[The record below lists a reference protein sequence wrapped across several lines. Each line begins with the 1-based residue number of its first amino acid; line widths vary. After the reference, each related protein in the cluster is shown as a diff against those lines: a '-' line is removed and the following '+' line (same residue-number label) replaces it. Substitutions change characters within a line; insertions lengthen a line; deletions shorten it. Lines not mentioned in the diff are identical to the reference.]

1 MGLNSNESGRID
13 LNEAAN
19 IGSTDTTTLDLD
31 SLSVA
36 NFEEAVSGLAK
47 VDDALTKISA
57 FRSSIGATQ
66 NRFTRAL
73 NTLNVSVE
81 NLTAASVDIKN
92 SDVAEE
98 ITELTRQQLLVQS
111 SAAMISQANLI
122 HEGVLLLLQ
131 Q

>member
-1 MGLNSNESGRID
+1 VGLNSNESGRID

-73 NTLNVSVE
+73 KTLNVSVE
-81 NLTAASVDIKN
+81 NLTAASAAVKN
-92 SDVAEE
+92 GDVAEE
-98 ITELTRQQLLVQS
+98 ITELNR
-111 SAAMISQANLI
+111 
-122 HEGVLLLLQ
+122 
-131 Q
+131 

>member
-1 MGLNSNESGRID
+1 MGLNSNKSRRID

-19 IGSTDTTTLDLD
+19 IRSTDTTTLDLD

-73 NTLNVSVE
+73 KTLNVSVE
-81 NLTAASVDIKN
+81 NLTAASAAVKN
-92 SDVAEE
+92 GDVAEE

-111 SAAMISQANLI
+111 SAAMI
-122 HEGVLLLLQ
+122 G
-131 Q
+131 

>member
-73 NTLNVSVE
+73 KTLNVSVE
-81 NLTAASVDIKN
+81 NLTAASAAVKN
-92 SDVAEE
+92 GDVAEE
-98 ITELTRQQLLVQS
+98 ITELTQQKLLVQS
-111 SAAMISQANLI
+111 SALMIRQANLI
-122 HEGVLLLLQ
+122 PEGVLLLLQ